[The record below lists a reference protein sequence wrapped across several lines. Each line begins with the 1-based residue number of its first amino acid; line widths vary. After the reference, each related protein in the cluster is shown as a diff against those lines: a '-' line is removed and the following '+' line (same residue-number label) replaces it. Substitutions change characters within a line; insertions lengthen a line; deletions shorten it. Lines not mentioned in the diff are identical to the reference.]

1 MDLDT
6 ALRRMPQVYAEA
18 LRLRDEGFDALAI
31 AERLLL
37 PPESMP
43 SLFKLADAKLAALM
57 VSKETNGSYLNTSLK
72 STANM
77 QTAIP
82 EEE

>member
-6 ALRRMPQVYAEA
+6 ALGRMPQVYAEA
-18 LRLRDEGFDALAI
+18 LRLRGDGLDALGI

-37 PPESMP
+37 PAESMP

-57 VSKETNGSYLNTSLK
+57 APERPTE
-72 STANM
+72 AN
-77 QTAIP
+77 
-82 EEE
+82 

>member
-6 ALRRMPQVYAEA
+6 ALGRMPQVYAEA
-18 LRLRDEGFDALAI
+18 LRLRGDGFDALAI

-57 VSKETNGSYLNTSLK
+57 VPKETNGSYMNMPPK

>member
-6 ALRRMPQVYAEA
+6 AFGRMPQVYAEA
-18 LRLRDEGFDALAI
+18 LRLRGDGFDTLAI

-43 SLFKLADAKLAALM
+43 SLFKLANAKLAALM
-57 VSKETNGSYLNTSLK
+57 APKRPTK
-72 STANM
+72 AN
-77 QTAIP
+77 
-82 EEE
+82 